1 MSYHWTKRE
10 VERWLNYDP
19 VTDRFSWKP
28 RKISDFPSEHGYMVW
43 TQAQFP
49 REPMPRGSAQCMIFG
64 RPLKRDRAVRLLTTT
79 SHDRPRLTL
88 STFTAAIKSRMPD
101 VLDDE
106 ILMMYRLLEPTIDR
120 HDFGDYLRILW
131 HIAALDTTHRET
143 VCREILAMMR
153 VAPGKD
159 APTPEDL
166 ARHQR
171 RSVL

>member
-1 MSYHWTKRE
+1 
-10 VERWLNYDP
+10 
-19 VTDRFSWKP
+19 
-28 RKISDFPSEHGYMVW
+28 
-43 TQAQFP
+43 
-49 REPMPRGSAQCMIFG
+49 MPGV
-64 RPLKRDRAVRLLTTT
+64 P
-79 SHDRPRLTL
+79 
-88 STFTAAIKSRMPD
+88 
-101 VLDDE
+101 DDE

-153 VAPGKD
+153 VAPGKE